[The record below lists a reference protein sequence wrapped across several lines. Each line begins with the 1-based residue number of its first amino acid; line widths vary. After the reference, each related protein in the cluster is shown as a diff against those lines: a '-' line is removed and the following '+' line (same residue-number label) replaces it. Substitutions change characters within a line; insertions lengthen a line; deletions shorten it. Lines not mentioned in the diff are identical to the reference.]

1 MQFIGEG
8 SCTSKSLT
16 AIDTGD
22 KTIDD
27 CKEECRKDSSCI
39 AIHVSDEGV
48 SGVGRWKCRKL
59 SGTSE
64 NFRLDFTTSGQLCY
78 AKKGNLD
85 RNIAVYL
92 DIVILCINV
101 FEIGY
106 NYFYQLLQ

>member
-8 SCTSKSLT
+8 SCTSDSLT
-16 AIDTGD
+16 PNDTGD

-27 CKEECRKDSSCI
+27 CKEECRKDSTCI
-39 AIHVSDEGV
+39 AIHVSDEGA

-64 NFRLDFTTSGQLCY
+64 NFRLDFTSSGQLCY

-85 RNIAVYL
+85 PNMAVYL
-92 DIVILCINV
+92 DIVIFCMLNNNSQYCV
-101 FEIGY
+101 
-106 NYFYQLLQ
+106 